1 MIRLRADAVH
11 TLQTQAQDYLDMT
24 FPDAPIL
31 PYALRESTDKTY
43 YHLDEAPHKELVGN
57 LVGQGSLSNLTTDQK
72 REIEMAFNLNPVF
85 RAIKKY
91 NTC

>member
-43 YHLDEAPHKELVGN
+43 YHLMKPLIKSWLEILWDRV
-57 LVGQGSLSNLTTDQK
+57 LSP
-72 REIEMAFNLNPVF
+72 I
-85 RAIKKY
+85 
-91 NTC
+91 